1 MTVAVSI
8 LVLRKALENRVKKL
22 IKKCLKGIVMKKNMN
37 KANKIKNNVFE
48 IPEQRPW
55 DDGFAA
61 FKRRIN
67 EQLQLGDAGWLA
79 DDDDLRPFY
88 RMGESETYVL
98 SALGFAVP

>member
-1 MTVAVSI
+1 MKKMK
-8 LVLRKALENRVKKL
+8 RKALNV
-22 IKKCLKGIVMKKNMN
+22 KNM
-37 KANKIKNNVFE
+37 VVE

-67 EQLQLGDAGWLA
+67 EQLQLNNSDFVA

-88 RMGESETYVL
+88 RMGESEIYVL
-98 SALGFAVP
+98 SALGCCF

>member
-1 MTVAVSI
+1 MKNKKH
-8 LVLRKALENRVKKL
+8 KALNVKNQ
-22 IKKCLKGIVMKKNMN
+22 V
-37 KANKIKNNVFE
+37 VE

-67 EQLQLGDAGWLA
+67 EQLQLNNA
-79 DDDDLRPFY
+79 DFVAEDDDLRPFY

-98 SALGFAVP
+98 SALGCCF

>member
-1 MTVAVSI
+1 
-8 LVLRKALENRVKKL
+8 
-22 IKKCLKGIVMKKNMN
+22 MKKKNS
-37 KANKIKNNVFE
+37 KAFDVKNYVVDF
-48 IPEQRPW
+48 PEQRPW

-67 EQLQLGDAGWLA
+67 EQLQLNNVDYLA

-98 SALGFAVP
+98 SALGCF

>member
-1 MTVAVSI
+1 MRKNKV
-8 LVLRKALENRVKKL
+8 KALSVKNRV
-22 IKKCLKGIVMKKNMN
+22 V
-37 KANKIKNNVFE
+37 E

-67 EQLQLGDAGWLA
+67 EQLQLNNADFIV

-98 SALGFAVP
+98 SALGCSF

>member
-1 MTVAVSI
+1 M
-8 LVLRKALENRVKKL
+8 
-22 IKKCLKGIVMKKNMN
+22 
-37 KANKIKNNVFE
+37 KIKNGKAFKINNTAVK

-67 EQLQLGDAGWLA
+67 DQLQLNNVDYLA
-79 DDDDLRPFY
+79 EDDDLLSFY

-98 SALGFAVP
+98 SALGCGMP